1 MSHRVFITK
10 EGLDSATMKKK
21 KKVGDFRLR
30 YTF

>member
-21 KKVGDFRLR
+21 KVGDFRLR